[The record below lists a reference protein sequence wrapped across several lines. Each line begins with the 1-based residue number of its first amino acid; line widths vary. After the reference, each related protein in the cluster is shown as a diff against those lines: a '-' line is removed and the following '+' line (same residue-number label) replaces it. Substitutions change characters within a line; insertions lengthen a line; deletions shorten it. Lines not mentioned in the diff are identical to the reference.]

1 MHLHIIDLAIIGVYL
16 LLTLLIGIFISKR
29 ASKNIDS
36 YFLSGRKIPWYILGV
51 SNASS
56 MFDIT
61 HIIWLVSFFVVY
73 GMKSMWIPWLWPV
86 FNQIFLM
93 VYLSAWIRKSNVLTG
108 AEWIKTRFGNDR
120 GSELSSLSVVIFA
133 LVSVI
138 GFISYA
144 FKGIGKFSV
153 EFLPWN
159 LSPDIYAVIFMGI
172 TTFYVI
178 AGGMYSVVLTD
189 VLQFLVLT
197 VGSFIVGFIAIKNVS
212 PEMIYAVVPK
222 GWESIFSGWHLSLDW
237 TGLINSANTKI
248 AGDGYSL
255 FYIFIMMMLFKGL
268 LVSMAGAAPNYDM
281 QRILA
286 TKNPK
291 EASLMSGIV
300 TLLLGFPRY
309 FMVAGISILALVFFS
324 PQFNAM
330 GANMDFERVLPFV
343 INNYIPTGLTGLLI
357 AGLIAAF
364 MSTFDSTVNAGA
376 AYLVNDIYKKYIN
389 KNGSDKKYVFA
400 GYIASLLV
408 VIAGVFLGFHL
419 ESIDEITQWLFA
431 ALFTGY
437 AIPNILKWHWWRFN
451 GYGYF
456 WGMIGG
462 IIGAIIIPNIF
473 SSLTALQA
481 FPFISI
487 ASLVGSI
494 AGALL
499 TEQQPMNELISF
511 YKQVKPWGF
520 WRPVYE
526 EISKE
531 SPEFKRNMQSK
542 RDLFNV
548 AVGIVWQFSFMAL
561 PAYIIL
567 RMGNEILIL
576 LIIVALTSYIL
587 KKNWFDKLEKE

>member
-1 MHLHIIDLAIIGVYL
+1 
-16 LLTLLIGIFISKR
+16 
-29 ASKNIDS
+29 
-36 YFLSGRKIPWYILGV
+36 
-51 SNASS
+51 

-93 VYLSAWIRKSNVLTG
+93 VYLSSWIRKSNVLTG
-108 AEWIKTRFGNDR
+108 AEWIKTRFGNDK

-144 FKGIGKFSV
+144 FKGIGKFAV
-153 EFLPWN
+153 EFLPWHF
-159 LSPDIYAVIFMGI
+159 SPDIYALIFMGI
-172 TTFYVI
+172 TTIYVI

-212 PEMIYAVVPK
+212 PEMIFAVVPK
-222 GWESIFSGWHLSLDW
+222 GWESIFSGWHLNLDW
-237 TGLINSANTKI
+237 TGLLNSANAKI
-248 AGDGYSL
+248 ASDGYSL

-286 TKNPK
+286 TKSPK
-291 EASLMSGIV
+291 EASLMSGVV

-330 GANMDFERVLPFV
+330 GSKMDFESVLPFV
-343 INNYIPTGLTGLLI
+343 INNYIPAGLTGLLI

-376 AYLVNDIYKKYIN
+376 AYITNDIYKKYIH
-389 KNGSDKKYVFA
+389 KNGSDKNYVFA
-400 GYIASLLV
+400 GYIASLIV
-408 VIAGVFLGFHL
+408 VIAGIYLGFHL

-437 AIPNILKWHWWRFN
+437 AIPNMLKWHWWRFN
-451 GYGYF
+451 GFGYF

-473 SSLTALQA
+473 NSLSPLQA

-487 ASLVGSI
+487 VSFIGCI
-494 AGALL
+494 AGTLL
-499 TEQQPMNELISF
+499 TKQQPMEELISF

-520 WRPVYE
+520 WKPVYE
-526 EISKE
+526 EIRKE
-531 SPEFKRNMQSK
+531 EPEFKRNMQSK

-561 PAYIIL
+561 PACIIL
-567 RMGNEILIL
+567 RMGTEIFIL
-576 LIIVALTSYIL
+576 LLIVAITSYVL
-587 KKNWFDKLEKE
+587 KKNWYDKIEDE